1 MSESAPEDLVF
12 QMGRYKAKIPGGLAY
27 TKDHLWVEP
36 CDIARVGI
44 TSYRQRFFVDIQN
57 VEFMVGPGSEMLPNT
72 LMVKIEGVKAVAEIL
87 FGLEGVVKE
96 LNGELKTDPTLVNSA
111 TYEQGWLLKAQGVRG
126 ALMSA
131 REYQAFLEE
140 DWKQTFEKLVQ
151 ERTKMLNIQ

>member
-1 MSESAPEDLVF
+1 MAKPDTNDLIF
-12 QMGRYKAKIPGGLAY
+12 QMGRYKARIPGALKY
-27 TKDHLWVEP
+27 THDHLWVEP
-36 CDIARVGI
+36 CDVARVGI

-57 VEFMVGPGSEMLPNT
+57 VEFMVGPGTEMHPNT

-96 LNGELKTDPTLVNSA
+96 VNVELKTDPTLVNSA
-111 TYEQGWLLKAQGVRG
+111 TYEEGWLLKAQGVRG

-131 REYQAFLEE
+131 QEYMVFLEG
-140 DWKQTFEKLVQ
+140 DWKKTFERLVQ

>member
-1 MSESAPEDLVF
+1 MVEPEPKDLIF
-12 QMGRYKAKIPGGLAY
+12 QMGRYKARIPGGLAF

-36 CDIARVGI
+36 GDVARVGI

-57 VEFMVGPGSEMLPNT
+57 VEFMVGAGTGMHPNT

-96 LNGELKTDPTLVNSA
+96 INGELKTDPTLVNSA
-111 TYEQGWLLKAQGVRG
+111 TYEQGWLLKVQGVRG
-126 ALMSA
+126 EMMSA
-131 REYQAFLEE
+131 NEYMAFLEE
-140 DWKQTFEKLVQ
+140 DWKQTFERLVQ